1 MEPRNAGSTSKYG
14 MPFFL
19 AIGIAA
25 AGFWIGA
32 GISELSNISVEISHE
47 E

>member
-1 MEPRNAGSTSKYG
+1 MALPEALIWCSV
-14 MPFFL
+14 FL

-25 AGFWIGA
+25 AGFWVGT

-47 E
+47 D

>member
-1 MEPRNAGSTSKYG
+1 MTLPEALIWSA
-14 MPFFL
+14 FFL

-47 E
+47 D